1 MGKQGE
7 QSQLNKESQVMKGV
21 IIILIAGI
29 LWGFSGTCAQFLFQE
44 YGITPIYLTNI
55 RTLFSGGILVT
66 LSLIK
71 ERENM
76 KRLLSDGRTLMGVFI
91 FAILGILFNQLSY
104 LEAIHYTNSGT
115 ATILQYIGPVLIML
129 VSCVMER
136 RLPTKKEI
144 LALLLVIVGTWLL
157 ATHGDFTSLYI
168 TPLGLVWGLLSAVA
182 AVLYTMI
189 PIKLIREYGS
199 IPVVGMGMLIS
210 GIALSFTNRFNGGP
224 AAYDQRAL
232 IFLGIIIVFGT
243 VIPYTAYLLG
253 ISLCGAV
260 KGSMIASIEP
270 VSATLCMVFW
280 LGEEFFAIDF
290 VGFVCI
296 FTTIFLLAKGSES
309 RQTP

>member
-1 MGKQGE
+1 
-7 QSQLNKESQVMKGV
+7 MKGV
-21 IIILIAGI
+21 IIILVAGT

-55 RTLFSGGILVT
+55 RTLLSGGILVT

-71 ERENM
+71 ERESV
-76 KRLLSDGRTLMGVFI
+76 KRILTNGRAVASIFI
-91 FAILGILFNQLSY
+91 FAIMGILFNQLSY

-129 VSCVMER
+129 VSCVIEK
-136 RLPTKKEI
+136 RLPTKWEV
-144 LALLLVIVGTWLL
+144 LALVLVIIGSWLL

-168 TPLGLVWGLLSAVA
+168 TPLGLMWGLLSAVA
-182 AVLYTMI
+182 AMLYTMI

-199 IPVVGMGMLIS
+199 IPVVGIGMLMC
-210 GIALSFTNRFNGGP
+210 GFVLSLTNRFDGGP
-224 AAYDQRAL
+224 AVYDQRA
-232 IFLGIIIVFGT
+232 ITFLGIIIIFGT
-243 VIPYTAYLLG
+243 VIPYTAYLMG

-260 KGSMIASIEP
+260 RGSMIASIEP

-280 LGEEFFAIDF
+280 LGEKFFAIDF

-296 FTTIFLLAKGSES
+296 FLTVFILAKKENQPSEE
-309 RQTP
+309 RRE